1 MWTCGELRFQKA
13 SGFRFWGLVKLHTA
27 SFIPFRV
34 WLLGGV
40 GLEVQT
46 PSGPVTPAAVSELL
60 ELRSSVAIM
69 PETKP

>member
-1 MWTCGELRFQKA
+1 MDLRRTTV
-13 SGFRFWGLVKLHTA
+13 SEGFRIQVLGTSEVAYGFI
-27 SFIPFRV
+27 IPFRV